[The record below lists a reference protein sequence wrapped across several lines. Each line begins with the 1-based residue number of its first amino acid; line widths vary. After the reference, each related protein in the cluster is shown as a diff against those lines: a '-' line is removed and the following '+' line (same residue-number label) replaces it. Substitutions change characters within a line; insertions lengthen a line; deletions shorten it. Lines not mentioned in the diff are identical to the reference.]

1 MYKDMIPVFRFV
13 FIAIFVL
20 AAMALR
26 AQADSPID
34 ADNAVRRTGVV
45 LKAGAIDSSTVE
57 VGTFAV
63 VIHGQGERQPV
74 SGEWESLATA
84 RGYIQAV
91 NVESL
96 TLGLEGDHGTK
107 QIALNRIQTLVLIGS
122 PKALE
127 RTSMRTSGRIARKA
141 ESPYLKLASRDSTQ
155 AEQGRLMLAR
165 ERSGGMDKLAS
176 DRVQTLMV
184 IDTGNSVSGA
194 SLDSTVEDRRNM
206 STGLR
211 VAIKLITGTY
221 VGFFGGSI
229 TSSYC
234 EDGQELDC
242 LGPALLGYWVGNAIG
257 VSMIDVGGFDSPDP
271 TILSVITT
279 LGASLGGC
287 AVGVI
292 GSIWLTTG
300 YEDAFP
306 SIVIV
311 PVVGATLASEW
322 WRKFSADRRLSIG
335 LAPNRRGTLS
345 AAVSLCF

>member
-1 MYKDMIPVFRFV
+1 
-13 FIAIFVL
+13 
-20 AAMALR
+20 
-26 AQADSPID
+26 
-34 ADNAVRRTGVV
+34 
-45 LKAGAIDSSTVE
+45 
-57 VGTFAV
+57 
-63 VIHGQGERQPV
+63 
-74 SGEWESLATA
+74 
-84 RGYIQAV
+84 
-91 NVESL
+91 
-96 TLGLEGDHGTK
+96 
-107 QIALNRIQTLVLIGS
+107 
-122 PKALE
+122 
-127 RTSMRTSGRIARKA
+127 MRTSGRIARKA

-211 VAIKLITGTY
+211 VAIKLITGAS
-221 VGFFGGSI
+221 VGFFGGAI

-234 EDGQELDC
+234 DDGQDLEC
-242 LGPALLGYWVGNAIG
+242 LEPFLLSYWVGNAIG

-292 GSIWLTTG
+292 GSIWLTTV

-311 PVVGATLASEW
+311 PVVGATLASEL

-345 AAVSLCF
+345 AAVSLRF